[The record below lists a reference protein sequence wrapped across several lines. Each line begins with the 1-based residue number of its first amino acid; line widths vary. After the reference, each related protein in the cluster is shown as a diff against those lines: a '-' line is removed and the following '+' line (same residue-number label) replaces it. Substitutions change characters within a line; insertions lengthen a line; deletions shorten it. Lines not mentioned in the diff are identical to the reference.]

1 MDPLT
6 QGLLGAT
13 AAQNG
18 GAGVRR
24 HTVAVSL
31 LGFLAGMAADL
42 DVVIR
47 SPSDPLLFLE
57 YHRQFTHSL
66 VFIPI
71 GGLLCGLVLYWLF
84 ARRRLSLTQT
94 IVYCTLGYAT
104 HALLDACTTYG
115 TQLLWPIS
123 DARIAW
129 NVLSIIDPLYT
140 LPILAACIVAAKGY
154 RPAARLALIWALA
167 YPALGWW
174 QHQRAEGAAEQLAE
188 ARGHNV
194 DTLDVKPSF
203 ANILVWKSVY
213 SSEGRFYV
221 DAIRAGRTV
230 TVTPGS
236 SIARLDVQRDLPW
249 LAATSTQARDVAR
262 FRHFSNGYV
271 ALDPKVA
278 NRVIDI
284 RYSLLPHEIDA
295 LWSIQLN
302 PQAPDQHV
310 SFQSHRQDSR
320 AKSKTL
326 WHMLRGKPLPASATD
341 TTIATRRP

>member
-18 GAGVRR
+18 GSGRR

-47 SPSDPLLFLE
+47 SPTDPLLFLE

-71 GGLLCGLVLYWLF
+71 GGALCGLVLYLLF
-84 ARRRLSLTQT
+84 ARRQLSLWQS
-94 IVYCTLGYAT
+94 VFYCTLGYAT

-115 TQLLWPIS
+115 TQLLWPFS

-140 LPILAACIVAAKGY
+140 LPLLAACLIAAKG
-154 RPAARLALIWALA
+154 RTWAARFALFWVLA
-167 YPALGWW
+167 YPAMGWW
-174 QHQRAEGAAEQLAE
+174 QHQRAEGAAQQLARE
-188 ARGHNV
+188 RGHDV
-194 DTLDVKPSF
+194 ISLDVKPSF
-203 ANILVWKSVY
+203 ANIVVWKSVY
-213 SSEGRFYV
+213 SSGGRYYV
-221 DAIRAGRTV
+221 DAVRAGRRV
-230 TVTPGS
+230 TVIPGS
-236 SIARLDVQRDLPW
+236 SIPQLNLQRDLPW
-249 LAATSTQARDVAR
+249 LTPSATQAEDVER
-262 FRHFSNGYV
+262 FRHFSNGYI
-271 ALDPKVA
+271 ALDPEVP
-278 NRVIDI
+278 NRIIDI

-295 LWSIQLN
+295 LWSIQLD
-302 PQAPDQHV
+302 PQAPEQHV

-326 WHMLRGKPLPASATD
+326 WHMLRGSPLPSLNSKQ
-341 TTIATRRP
+341 IADSQL